1 MRVFEV
7 AKDLSVPAEGLV
19 QLLREMDIEVIADLC
34 HFGVPNWLGG
44 FQDRCHCSIPFIHN
58 GWAGGKITRRARP
71 IANKIVF
78 HKKFSKLRSQL
89 LIFRCEKPNQNVDSR
104 DFNTEAVRVYVIP
117 KSDPCDEPL
126 EIARTRIV
134 IRSTPFSVIK
144 ACVKA
149 DQMKPHPRLDAKT
162 AQAFLD

>member
-1 MRVFEV
+1 MRTLKAYILV
-7 AKDLSVPAEGLV
+7 ACATFGLG
-19 QLLREMDIEVIADLC
+19 LAI
-34 HFGVPNWLGG
+34 
-44 FQDRCHCSIPFIHN
+44 S
-58 GWAGGKITRRARP
+58 
-71 IANKIVF
+71 
-78 HKKFSKLRSQL
+78 RSPL